1 MRRGGVAPYGSGMN
15 TSPRPA
21 ARVQAAPAAAAP
33 RVRRVARE
41 AALITGGAAAI
52 ALIGQIALPLPFTP
66 VPVTLGTLAALGV
79 GGVLG
84 SRRGLAAVALFAA
97 AAALGAPVLAGWN
110 SGVTASFGYV
120 LGYGLA
126 ALLAGRAGATSVS
139 RGAGV
144 MAALRASAVRVGLM
158 LVASALVYVPG
169 LVWLKAATGASWGAV
184 FAMGLA
190 PFVIGDLLKS
200 FAAALLPRPTAL
212 R

>member
-1 MRRGGVAPYGSGMN
+1 MSTN
-15 TSPRPA
+15 SRPA
-21 ARVQAAPAAAAP
+21 VHVDAAPAAAAP
-33 RVRRVARE
+33 LIRRVARE
-41 AALITGGAAAI
+41 AALVSGGAAAI

-84 SRRGLAAVALFAA
+84 SRRGLAAVLLFAI

-126 ALLAGRAGATSVS
+126 ALLAGRAGAVPAG
-139 RGAGV
+139 RGAAV
-144 MAALRASAVRVGLM
+144 VLRAAATRVGLM
-158 LVASALVYVPG
+158 LSASALVYVPG
-169 LVWLKAATGASWGAV
+169 LLWLKAATGATWGAV
-184 FAMGLA
+184 FIMGLA
-190 PFVIGDLLKS
+190 PFVVGDLLKS
-200 FAAALLPRPTAL
+200 FAAALVRRPVAL